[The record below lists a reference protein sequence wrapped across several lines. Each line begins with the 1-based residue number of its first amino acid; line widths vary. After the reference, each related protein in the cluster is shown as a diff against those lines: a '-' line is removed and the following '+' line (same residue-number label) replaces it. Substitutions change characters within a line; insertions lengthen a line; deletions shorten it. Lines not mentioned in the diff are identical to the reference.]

1 MIGKFRVLFWLG
13 IVMLFLPFFGI
24 SNTWKTVIAVLIGVA
39 LITLAVL
46 LRNSY
51 RALRIII
58 RNLEHSVVHT
68 TMGTASSEQTH
79 E

>member
-24 SNTWKTVIAVLIGVA
+24 PNTWKTGIAVLVGIILIA
-39 LITLAVL
+39 LSVL

-51 RALRIII
+51 RAMRIII
-58 RNLEHSVVHT
+58 KNLEHTVINT
-68 TMGTASSEQTH
+68 TIGATPAEKNH